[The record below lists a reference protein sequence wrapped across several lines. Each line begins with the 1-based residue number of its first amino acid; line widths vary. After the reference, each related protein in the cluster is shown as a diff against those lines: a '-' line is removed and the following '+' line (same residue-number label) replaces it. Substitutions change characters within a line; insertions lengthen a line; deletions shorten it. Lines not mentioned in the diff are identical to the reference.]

1 VRTSRAEA
9 FSDGVLAIA
18 ITLLILEVHV
28 PGEVATGEL
37 PGALAHQ
44 WPSYASYAVS
54 FAIIGIIWVNH
65 HAMFDRLAQVT
76 RGLLFLNLG
85 LLMSVSFLPFP
96 TALLAD
102 YVRGGANA
110 HIAAA
115 TYGANMT
122 VIGLMFLTLWAYLI
136 QNPDLL
142 AEGFTVDDARSS
154 FRRTVWG
161 PVLYGASIGLAFWNA
176 LACLVLYGALAV
188 YFMLPG
194 YVSAAGMS
202 RSGRS

>member
-18 ITLLILEVHV
+18 ITLLILEVRV
-28 PGEVATGEL
+28 PAEVAEGAL
-37 PGALAHQ
+37 PRVLAHQ

-65 HAMFDRLAQVT
+65 HAMFDRVAEMT

-102 YVRGGANA
+102 YVRGGANS
-110 HIAAA
+110 HVAAA
-115 TYGANMT
+115 VYSANMT
-122 VIGLMFLTLWAYLI
+122 LIGLMFLALWAYLARNSRI
-136 QNPDLL
+136 L
-142 AEGFTVDDARSS
+142 AAGFTAEDARSS

-161 PVLYGASIGLAFWNA
+161 PVLYGASIGLAYWNA

-188 YFMLPG
+188 YFVLPYG
-194 YVSAAGMS
+194 VS
-202 RSGRS
+202 RSGSRDD